1 MRDDLTIR
9 PYLLRAVYEWCVD
22 NKLTPYLAAQGQRA
36 DVHLPPVADGEKIAL
51 NISGEAVRDLVM
63 SNENVSFTARFQGAT
78 FQVIL
83 PIGAIIAIYA
93 QETGEGFSFS
103 AILPASAEN
112 TKVEDNLRVV

>member
-1 MRDDLTIR
+1 MFICHQWLT
-9 PYLLRAVYEWCVD
+9 E
-22 NKLTPYLAAQGQRA
+22 K
-36 DVHLPPVADGEKIAL
+36 KIAL

-93 QETGEGFSFS
+93 QEDGRRFFLFPPF
-103 AILPASAEN
+103 LPVSAEN